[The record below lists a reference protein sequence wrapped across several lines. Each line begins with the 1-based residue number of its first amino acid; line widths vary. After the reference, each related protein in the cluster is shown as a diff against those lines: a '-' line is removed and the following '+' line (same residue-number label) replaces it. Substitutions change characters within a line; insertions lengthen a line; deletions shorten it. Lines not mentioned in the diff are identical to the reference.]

1 MFVLNDYTKTIMAE
15 YIKDMY
21 DANMTTYSGEFTDR
35 ANDMHRRWRGRGFC
49 DFFTDFPI
57 YLRNATQ
64 DHIASQLR
72 NHTKIWISKT
82 NNPRDDRFGW
92 HTGLP
97 ENTTDEQFLELIN
110 SNRKM
115 YGLQQSVY
123 TQSEMS
129 KAAHLLDDEMQYE
142 I

>member
-1 MFVLNDYTKTIMAE
+1 MFDLNDYTKTILAE

-21 DANMTTYSGEFTDR
+21 DADMTTYSGQFTDR

-49 DFFTDFPI
+49 DFFINFPI

-64 DHIASQLR
+64 EHIASQFQYNTR
-72 NHTKIWISKT
+72 IWISKT

-92 HTGLP
+92 HSSLP
-97 ENTTDEQFLELIN
+97 DDTTDEQFLEIIN

-115 YGLQQSVY
+115 YGLQLSSY
-123 TQSEMS
+123 TQSEMA
-129 KAAHLLDDEMQYE
+129 KAARLLDDEMQYE